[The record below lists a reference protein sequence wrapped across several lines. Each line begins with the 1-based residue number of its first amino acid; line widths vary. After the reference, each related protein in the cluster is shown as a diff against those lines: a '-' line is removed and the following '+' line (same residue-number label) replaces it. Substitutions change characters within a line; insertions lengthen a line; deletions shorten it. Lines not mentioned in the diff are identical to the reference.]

1 MNISIWILLAII
13 CAAGAIGG
21 LINALLS
28 DNGFL
33 LPCMQQV
40 DGSGIVRPGFVGNIL
55 LGIAAAALS
64 WGLYG
69 PLSAF
74 ELFNPPSTT
83 LSFTLS
89 SLVGAALIGVAG
101 ARWITNEI
109 DKKLLTAAA
118 SKAAAAPPA
127 PEEARQIAAASPAK
141 ALEIA
146 QKL

>member
-13 CAAGAIGG
+13 CAAGAMGE

-28 DNGFL
+28 DNGFP
-33 LPCMQQV
+33 LPRTQQV
-40 DGSGIVRPGFVGNIL
+40 DGLSIVRPGFRGNIL
-55 LGIAAAALS
+55 IGIVASALS

-74 ELFNPPSTT
+74 ELFNPPSTPV
-83 LSFTLS
+83 SFTLS
-89 SLVGAALIGVAG
+89 SLVGAALVGVAG

-118 SKAAAAPPA
+118 SKAAAAPAA
-127 PEEARQIAAASPAK
+127 PEAARQIVAASPAK
-141 ALEIA
+141 ALAIA
-146 QKL
+146 QQL